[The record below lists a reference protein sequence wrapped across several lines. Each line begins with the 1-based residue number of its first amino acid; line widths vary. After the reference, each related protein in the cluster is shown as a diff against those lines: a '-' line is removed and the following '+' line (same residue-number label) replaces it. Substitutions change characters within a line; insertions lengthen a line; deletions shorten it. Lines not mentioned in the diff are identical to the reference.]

1 MPHPERMRVAYF
13 GPEGT
18 WTQEALLAATA
29 GRELDAIPYPTIYDT
44 VMAVH
49 FGAVQ
54 RALVPIENSLEGSV
68 NATLDALA
76 METED
81 VAILGEVVHPIRHCL
96 IARTPLEL
104 SEIETV
110 VSHPQ
115 ATAQCAR
122 FIRTRLPGAQVLAG
136 SSTAEA
142 VKTVAEHDGRWAAL
156 GNRVAAERYGCQVLR
171 AGVEDVA
178 DNETRFVWLG
188 PLGAPP
194 GGLGGAGGL
203 GGLGALGGP
212 GRAGGLGGPSGAD
225 GSDSAAAPPLG
236 PWKTAVVFW
245 GVGSEAPGWLVHC
258 LSEFATRDVNLTRI
272 ESRPRKQGL
281 GRYMFFLDLE
291 GRDIEPHVADALVG
305 LRAHVEVLRVLGSFP
320 AAIT

>member
-1 MPHPERMRVAYF
+1 MRVAYF

-18 WTQEALLAATA
+18 FTQEALINATA
-29 GRELDAIPYPTIYDT
+29 GQDGLDLVPQPTIYDT

-49 FGAVQ
+49 FGSAQ

-81 VAILGEVVHPIRHCL
+81 VAIVGEVIHPIRHCL
-96 IARTPLEL
+96 IARTALEL

-122 FIRTRLPGAQVLAG
+122 FIRTRLPQAQVLAG

-142 VKTVAEHDGRWAAL
+142 VRTVAEHDGPWAAL
-156 GNRVAAERYGCQVLR
+156 GNRLAAERYRCQVLR
-171 AGVEDVA
+171 AGVEDVP

-188 PLGAPP
+188 PAGSAPAEMGATRP
-194 GGLGGAGGL
+194 GGSGGTSGIGGD
-203 GGLGALGGP
+203 P
-212 GRAGGLGGPSGAD
+212 I
-225 GSDSAAAPPLG
+225 G

-245 GVGSEAPGWLVHC
+245 GVGSEAPGWLVRC
-258 LSEFATRDVNLTRI
+258 LSEFASREVNLTRI

-291 GRDIEPHVADALVG
+291 GRDVDPHVADALAG
-305 LRAHVEVLRVLGSFP
+305 LRGHVEVLRVLGSFP
-320 AAIT
+320 AAVT